1 MQGRFI
7 VGACLGLLCGVAG
20 YYSGHALIAFA
31 GAAIASGFAART
43 KQAGSLVII
52 IFGAMACCFG
62 ALCYGKYYDAH
73 HASELP
79 DRVFNRQTTIVAV
92 VVDDPDRGS
101 AGTKVVVRP
110 MAIDGER
117 FSESIPD
124 RIIVRMNADATIDY
138 GDRIKLDGVIERPEP
153 FLSDTNREF
162 DYPRYLAL
170 RDIVGITRAYDVEII
185 QTGGGNRIVSAL
197 YRAKKLFVEQ
207 LGMQYPSPESGFL
220 AGIVIG
226 IKSLLPKDV
235 SNDFQI
241 AGLTHMIVLS
251 GYNITI
257 VATVFAG
264 MFAYLGLGY
273 APRRIAAMIAIV
285 LFIIMTGLNASAVR
299 AGIMAGLAF
308 VLQMACRPAHTF
320 RIILFTLT
328 SMVIANPR
336 ALLWDPSLHLSFLA
350 FIGLCYVAP
359 ITSAWVDSWPNPLGI
374 TKIFGETLGVQLFV
388 LPYIL
393 WMSGRVSA
401 LSLLSNIL
409 TVPIVPFL
417 MAGGF
422 FSVMAGMLW
431 DPLGGIIA
439 TPVTWGLSYIL
450 WIAHVVA
457 SIDATTFVIPPFGVG
472 YLLMIYWVIGMVL
485 TYKYIHDS
493 LIKNTNHGE

>member
-7 VGACLGLLCGVAG
+7 VAACLGLLCGIVGHYTGHLMGAGVVAIAM
-20 YYSGHALIAFA
+20 SGLVARGFCVVSGIGAGVFA
-31 GAAIASGFAART
+31 GAGMIAAAFL
-43 KQAGSLVII
+43 GN
-52 IFGAMACCFG
+52 
-62 ALCYGKYYDAH
+62 YYDAR
-73 HASELP
+73 HASQLP
-79 DRVFNRQTTIVAV
+79 DRLFNEPVTLEAV
-92 VVDDPDRGS
+92 VVEDPDRGS
-101 AGTKVVVRP
+101 AGTKVIVKPVR
-110 MAIDGER
+110 IDQEPV
-117 FSESIPD
+117 SATIPD
-124 RIIVRMNADATIDY
+124 RLLIRMNADAAIDY
-138 GDRIKLDGVIERPEP
+138 GDCIKLDGVIERPEP

-170 RDIVGITRAYDVEII
+170 HDVVGIMRAYDVAMVGTRE
-185 QTGGGNRIVSAL
+185 TNRFFGAL
-197 YRAKKLFVEQ
+197 YQVKKIFVQ
-207 LGMQYPSPESGFL
+207 HVQQQYPSPESGFL
-220 AGIVIG
+220 AGIAIG

-251 GYNITI
+251 GYNITL

-264 MFAYLGLGY
+264 IFAYVGLGY
-273 APRRIAAMIAIV
+273 APRRIAAICAII
-285 LFIIMTGLNASAVR
+285 LFIVMTGLNASAVR
-299 AGIMAGLAF
+299 AGIMASLGF
-308 VLQMACRPAHTF
+308 VLQILCRPAHTF

-328 SMVIANPR
+328 VMIVTNPR

-409 TVPIVPFL
+409 TVPMVPFL

-422 FSVMAGMLW
+422 FSGVAGMIW
-431 DPLGGIIA
+431 GPLGSIIA
-439 TPVTWGLSYIL
+439 TPVTWGLSYII

-457 SIDATTFVIPPFGVG
+457 SIDAAIFVIPPFGVG
-472 YLLMIYWVIGMVL
+472 VLIMIYSGIVIFIMV
-485 TYKYIHDS
+485 
-493 LIKNTNHGE
+493 KNRS